1 MAAFSSAIREEHV
14 SDIVTLVGTLRDWKA
29 KLNPSS
35 GLDIKA
41 DTSGGTLTGL
51 EGVEWGSDLVL
62 KDPFEVG

>member
-1 MAAFSSAIREEHV
+1 M
-14 SDIVTLVGTLRDWKA
+14 DIVTLVGALRDWKA